1 MDKISELPKRWWHN
15 KVFVLALASL
25 WTSLLLISY
34 GVLFERHSYKPEMLI
49 GGLAIAVV
57 LFLLGMAH
65 PTLYILG
72 ALVVG
77 IPNVVYAHT
86 AHYWHI
92 GNLALRV
99 ETALD
104 SPGGEM
110 REFVM
115 EFVIRAKFAWA
126 LGLYLLVAL
135 GLGVWAWLLHKREK
149 GKRSNKNFWR
159 FVVALLLAAAVGF
172 GTRSQVSAYPAAELS
187 STAYKVYKRLN
198 PVIVRNRNVG
208 RFMKHAAPLHCN
220 GRFTK
225 VVYVQGESENRDFMH
240 AYGYHLPTTPFL
252 DNLKGRVQVW
262 AIAPANQTIL
272 SIPVLLTPATVE
284 NRDLFYTSTSVV
296 SDLKRCGYQTFWIS
310 NQEPAVKYADA
321 VSSIAR
327 EADVVR
333 FVMDIEPGRVPDG
346 HIFKIFSQ
354 KDVVP
359 GRKQAFFF
367 HLMGSHY
374 EWKLR
379 YPPDWALIKNPKNR
393 LDEYV
398 NTVYYTD
405 HILKRIFDSFS
416 GNGDTLL
423 FIYTSDH
430 GELVTPEGGG
440 HGRAHPFQDEYR
452 VPLIFWASD
461 PAALQ
466 PIAEATQGRLVNTE
480 NLDHQIR
487 FLVGLEDT
495 PGISYGYKV
504 ITPGVPT
511 IVDYRSLP
519 YHDHPDKP

>member
-1 MDKISELPKRWWHN
+1 MDKNFIKRWLHN
-15 KVFVLALASL
+15 EIAVLAVAAL
-25 WTSLLLISY
+25 WTSLSLVVY

-49 GGLAIAVV
+49 SGLAVAAI
-57 LFLLGMAH
+57 LFLLGLAH
-65 PTLYILG
+65 PGLYIVG
-72 ALVVG
+72 ALAIGV
-77 IPNVVYAHT
+77 PSVVYAHT

-104 SPGGEM
+104 SPSGEM

-115 EFVIRAKFAWA
+115 EFIVRAKFAWA
-126 LGLYLLVAL
+126 LGFYLLVAL
-135 GLGVWAWLLHKREK
+135 GLGVWAWLLHKR
-149 GKRSNKNFWR
+149 GKRRLNWR
-159 FVVALLLAAAVGF
+159 FAAALALAAVVGF
-172 GTRSQVSAYPAAELS
+172 GARGQVSAYPAAELA

-198 PVIVRNRNVG
+198 PVLIRNRNVD
-208 RFMKHAAPLHCN
+208 RFMKHATPLQCN

-240 AYGYHLPTTPFL
+240 AYGYPLPTTPFL
-252 DNLKGRVQVW
+252 DNLKGHVQVW
-262 AIAPANQTIL
+262 AISPANQTIL
-272 SIPVLLTPATVE
+272 SMPILLTSATVE
-284 NRDLFYTSTSVV
+284 NRDLFYTNPSII

-310 NQEPAVKYADA
+310 NQEPAGKHADA

-333 FVMDIEPGRVPDG
+333 FVMKIEPGRVPDG

-354 KDVVP
+354 KDIVP

-393 LDEYV
+393 LEEYV

-405 HILKRIFDSFS
+405 HILQRIFETFRADGDS
-416 GNGDTLL
+416 LL

-430 GELVTPEGGG
+430 GELVTPKGGG
-440 HGRAHPFQDEYR
+440 HGNAHPFQDEYR
-452 VPLIFWASD
+452 IPLVFWASD
-461 PAALQ
+461 PDTLQ
-466 PIAEATQGRLVNTE
+466 PIAKATQGRLVNAE

-487 FLVGLEDT
+487 FLLGLENE

>member
-1 MDKISELPKRWWHN
+1 MPKILLSLKRWFHN
-15 KVFVLALASL
+15 EKVVLAFASL
-25 WTSLLLISY
+25 WTSLLLVGY
-34 GVLFERHSYKPEMLI
+34 GVLFESHSYKPEMLI
-49 GGLAIAVV
+49 GGLAIAAL
-57 LFLLGMAH
+57 LFLLGIAH
-65 PTLYILG
+65 PALYILG

-104 SPGGEM
+104 SPSGEM
-110 REFVM
+110 SEFVT

-126 LGLYLLVAL
+126 LGFYLLVGL
-135 GLGVWAWLLHKREK
+135 GLGVWAWMLHKRK
-149 GKRSNKNFWR
+149 GGRRSKKFYWR
-159 FVVALLLAAAVGF
+159 FVVASLLVVAGMF
-172 GTRSQVSAYPAAELS
+172 ETRYQVSAYPASAL
-187 STAYKVYKRLN
+187 TYVTYKVYERIN
-198 PVIVRNRNVG
+198 PVIVRNNNVAH
-208 RFMKHAAPLHCN
+208 FMAHATPLHCN

-240 AYGYHLPTTPFL
+240 AYGYPLPTTPFL
-252 DNLKGRVQVW
+252 DSLKDKVQVW
-262 AIAPANQTIL
+262 AIAPGNQTL
-272 SIPVLLTPATVE
+272 LAIPVLLTPATVE
-284 NRDLFYTSTSVV
+284 NRDLFYTSPSVV

-310 NQEPAVKYADA
+310 NQEPVGKYADA

-327 EADVVR
+327 EADVAR
-333 FVMDIEPGRVPDG
+333 YVMDIEPGRVPDG
-346 HIFKIFSQ
+346 HIFKIFSS

-379 YPPDWALIKNPKNR
+379 YPPDWALIKKPKNQ
-393 LDEYV
+393 LEEYI

-405 HILKRIFDSFS
+405 HILKRIFDTFS
-416 GNGDTLL
+416 NSGDTLL

-440 HGRAHPFQDEYR
+440 HGHAHPFQDEYR

-461 PAALQ
+461 PTALQ
-466 PIAEATQGRLVNTE
+466 PIAAASQGRLVNNE

-487 FLVGLEDT
+487 FLLGLESA
-495 PGISYGYKV
+495 PGFSYGYKV

-519 YHDHPDKP
+519 YYDHPDKP